1 MRIHAGKSKAAKIG
15 LLAAALLASSFGSA
29 YAAVNLEPINAF
41 FNRGVSFVLKGELWQ
56 PKDEDGKPLTAI
68 FYNGNN
74 YLPVRALA
82 EALKTP
88 IDYDQENQK
97 IYIGGKP
104 AEKTAIFAMPMEI
117 DNIYAILSKDAKD
130 TLVKNKQYQ
139 EVLKIDQYGDVI
151 FTLDRKFK
159 RLVLDAAVISPGEHE
174 VEFSLYNVGEAAA
187 NTALTVLEKHTV
199 SPKDEVKRL
208 VFNVE
213 GLEKAKIHV
222 QSPNLN
228 PYIYARILD
237 TSYFDNGDPSA
248 GSSTRETGI
257 K

>member
-1 MRIHAGKSKAAKIG
+1 MKMKLFKIV
-15 LLAAALLASSFGSA
+15 LFAVAFLATSVGSA

-82 EALKTP
+82 EALKIP
-88 IDYDQENQK
+88 IDYDTASQK
-97 IYIGGKP
+97 IYIGGRP
-104 AEKTAIFAMPMEI
+104 GEKTPIFSMPMEI
-117 DNIYAILSKDAKD
+117 DNIYAVLSKDPEE
-130 TLVKNKQYQ
+130 TLVKNKQFQ
-139 EVLKIDQYGDVI
+139 EVLKIDQYGDAI
-151 FTLDRKFK
+151 FTIDRKYK

-174 VEFSLYNVGEAAA
+174 VEFSLYNAGDKAGNA
-187 NTALTVLEKHTV
+187 ALTVLQKLTV
-199 SPKDEVKRL
+199 SPEDDVKQL
-208 VFNVE
+208 IFNVE
-213 GLEKAKIHV
+213 GLEKVKIHV
-222 QSPNLN
+222 QSHNLN

-237 TSYFDNGDPSA
+237 TSYFDNGDTA
-248 GSSTRETGI
+248 AKDSSKGTPVV

>member
-1 MRIHAGKSKAAKIG
+1 MLMIAVFVAAII
-15 LLAAALLASSFGSA
+15 ASSFGSA

-56 PKDEDGKPLTAI
+56 PKDESGKPLTAI
-68 FYNGNN
+68 HYEGSN

-82 EALKTP
+82 EALKIQ
-88 IDYDQENQK
+88 IDYDAVSQK

-104 AEKTAIFAMPMEI
+104 AEKTPIFAMPMEI
-117 DNIYAILSKDAKD
+117 DNIYAILSKDSKE
-130 TLVKNKQYQ
+130 TLVKNKQFQ

-151 FTLDRKFK
+151 FTTDRKYK
-159 RLVLDAAVISPGEHE
+159 RFVLDAAVISPGEHE
-174 VEFSLYNVGEAAA
+174 VDFMLYNSSDNAGNA
-187 NTALTVLEKHTV
+187 ALTILKKHTV
-199 SPKDEVKRL
+199 KPEDDVKQL
-208 VFNVE
+208 IFDVE
-213 GLEKAKIHV
+213 GLEKIKIHV

-237 TSYFDNGDPSA
+237 TSYFDNGDPAAKDSLK
-248 GSSTRETGI
+248 GSSTNSSKESPV